1 VQTASAAMCSGSLA
15 PTSEGPTA
23 LISRLA
29 WQGICL
35 AWSDSWLGDVCTE
48 TIVCQPQ
55 FFLTTAHIHAMLI
68 KLTLVLMF

>member
-1 VQTASAAMCSGSLA
+1 MCKLLLQLCALDHLHLPLKAPLLLLVGWHGREFVCPGVILASAMC
-15 PTSEGPTA
+15 
-23 LISRLA
+23 
-29 WQGICL
+29 
-35 AWSDSWLGDVCTE
+35 E